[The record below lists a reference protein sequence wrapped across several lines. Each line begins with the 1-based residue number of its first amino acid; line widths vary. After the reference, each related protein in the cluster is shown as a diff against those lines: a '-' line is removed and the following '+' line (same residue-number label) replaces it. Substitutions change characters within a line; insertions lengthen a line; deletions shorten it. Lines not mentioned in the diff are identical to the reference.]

1 MDPASTNDRV
11 LLQLKSRGPQ
21 TAKDIAS
28 AFSMTVMGAHKVLG
42 ALTDAGL
49 VRHEDVPGKR
59 GRPCR
64 VFALT
69 ETGHGRFPNRHAE
82 LNAELV
88 EMIREMFGQ
97 SGLDKLIAERE
108 ARQKTRYAGAK
119 DAPLA
124 ERVAMLAEARASE
137 GYMAH
142 AESLEDGSL
151 RLVEDHCPICA
162 AASACQGFCR
172 SELEIFREV
181 IGPEAEV
188 TREEHLMSGGRRCT
202 YRVTPKRP

>member
-21 TAKDIAS
+21 TARDIAS
-28 AFSMTVMGAHKVLG
+28 AFSMTIMGAHKVLG
-42 ALTDAGL
+42 VLAEAGL
-49 VRHEDVPGKR
+49 VRHEDVPSGR

-69 ETGHGRFPNRHAE
+69 EAGHGRFPNRHAE

-88 EMIREMFGQ
+88 GMIRATFGQ
-97 SGLDKLIAERE
+97 QGLDRLLAERE
-108 ARQKTRYAGAK
+108 ACQKVRYAGVK
-119 DAPLA
+119 NAPLA

-142 AESLEDGSL
+142 VESLADGSL
-151 RLVEDHCPICA
+151 RIIEDHCPICA

-172 SELEIFREV
+172 SELEVFREV

-202 YRVTPKRP
+202 YRVKPKQA

>member
-1 MDPASTNDRV
+1 MDSASTNDRV

-49 VRHEDVPGKR
+49 VRHEDVQGGR

-69 ETGHGRFPNRHAE
+69 EAGHGRFPNRHAE

-88 EMIREMFGQ
+88 AMIREVFGQ

-108 ARQKTRYAGAK
+108 TRQKARYASAK

-124 ERVAMLAEARASE
+124 DKVAMLADARASE

-188 TREEHLMSGGRRCT
+188 TREEHLMAGGRRCT
-202 YRVTPKRP
+202 YRVTPK